1 MDGKHRGTGSA
12 SAAATEERR
21 RKEKRRTQVNFVQ
34 KDARRKQRVN
44 RGVENKSEGRS
55 RVVGDKRRKRKSKLI
70 KEGRAEGE
78 ELRE

>member
-12 SAAATEERR
+12 AAAATEERR

-34 KDARRKQRVN
+34 KDAKRKQRVN
-44 RGVENKSEGRS
+44 RGAENEREGRS

-70 KEGRAEGE
+70 KEGGAEGE
-78 ELRE
+78 N